1 MSASTET
8 EINRPAFN
16 PATVAPTTAA
26 APQGAT
32 WDIDPSHSSA
42 GFKVRHLMV
51 SHVRGELGTVSGT
64 IYIDDRDVE
73 RSRVQVSID
82 ARQIATRDEKR
93 DAHLRGPDFLDVENH
108 PQVTFQSTQVRKAG
122 GGHLAVT
129 GDLTIRGLSRP
140 VTLDVDPLPAGVSDP
155 WGNTRRGATARAR
168 INRKDWNLA
177 WNLALETGG
186 VVVGEEV
193 AIELEVELVGRKA

>member
-1 MSASTET
+1 MSARGASSLARGDTVMSASTET
-8 EINRPAFN
+8 ETNRPAFN
-16 PATVAPTTAA
+16 PAALAVPAV

-108 PQVTFQSTQVRKAG
+108 PQVTFQS
-122 GGHLAVT
+122 
-129 GDLTIRGLSRP
+129 
-140 VTLDVDPLPAGVSDP
+140 
-155 WGNTRRGATARAR
+155 
-168 INRKDWNLA
+168 
-177 WNLALETGG
+177 
-186 VVVGEEV
+186 
-193 AIELEVELVGRKA
+193 